1 MVACN
6 VSGDGTVSARGGWS
20 RDGSGG
26 GGVGGG
32 GVGGGGGGGQGCDSS
47 RACGFAAGS
56 LSLSLPFYV
65 CAHVLC
71 VGVTAG
77 DFLMVGGSNGLF

>member
-26 GGVGGG
+26 GG
-32 GVGGGGGGGQGCDSS
+32 GGGGGGKV
-47 RACGFAAGS
+47 AIAAGHVDSQLVLSRS
-56 LSLSLPFYV
+56 LSLSMCV
-65 CAHVLC
+65 HMCCVL
-71 VGVTAG
+71 VLLQGT
-77 DFLMVGGSNGLF
+77 F